1 MRAAFLYAKHGGAA
15 DWGFNPSSNA
25 AEPRGEEWGLRFGV
39 CSQTGSS
46 GAPARSGW
54 EHFHGSGCGSAPSRS
69 HPWQG
74 GIEAPAFPSP
84 ASLVVLIRE
93 VGAGGL
99 LSLW

>member
-1 MRAAFLYAKHGGAA
+1 MRAAFLYPKHGGAA

-25 AEPRGEEWGLRFGV
+25 AEPQSKERGLRFGV
-39 CSQTGSS
+39 CSRTGGS
-46 GAPARSGW
+46 GAPARSRW
-54 EHFHGSGCGSAPSRS
+54 EHCHGSGCSSAPSRS

-93 VGAGGL
+93 VGAGRL